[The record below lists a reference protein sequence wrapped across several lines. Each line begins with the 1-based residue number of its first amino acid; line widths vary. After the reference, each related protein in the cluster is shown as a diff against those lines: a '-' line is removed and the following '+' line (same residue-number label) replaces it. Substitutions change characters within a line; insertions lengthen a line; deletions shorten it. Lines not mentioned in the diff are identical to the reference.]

1 METGRGQ
8 LLKVS
13 LTTLINALG
22 ATIFTYVL
30 SLKLLTVTGSAI
42 GYGVNIFIGPVV
54 GMIFAPLIGKI
65 IDTYSKKKIAILAE
79 LGLII
84 SLLTFLEVY
93 PYVQNNL
100 LYVTIGFTCFNNLC
114 ARFFTISY
122 LSSAPDLVEKSQL
135 QRLNV
140 VQTTGVAIT
149 NMLALPIAGFLYG
162 LIPFERLIW
171 IEIVTELLTLLLT
184 RKTKFK
190 VTKSN
195 LNIDDHDK
203 TSIISILNKHVS
215 LLELIIVVMI
225 LNFAITSIEIGVP
238 YTIVKVLKKSTTISG
253 NIQGLFSLGIVI
265 GGGIIS
271 IISLKDVL
279 VFTRRIY
286 NTFTLMLVIFG
297 ISIYWLPNYTLEV
310 FAIFELSLGFM
321 TAISDPPLFTYIQKE
336 IPREYLGRINTYLY
350 TSVQLLTPLGV
361 AVYSSLFEL
370 LSYQQVYL
378 ISGVFVLLVVSI
390 VKKSSLVVK
399 VINSVAVVLVRRVL

>member
-100 LYVTIGFTCFNNLC
+100 LYAAIGFTCFNNLC

-190 VTKSN
+190 VSKSN

-297 ISIYWLPNYTLEV
+297 ISIYWLPNYTLEI

-390 VKKSSLVVK
+390 VKKAHLW
-399 VINSVAVVLVRRVL
+399 LR

>member
-84 SLLTFLEVY
+84 SLLTFLEMY

-100 LYVTIGFTCFNNLC
+100 LYVAIGFTCFNNLC
-114 ARFFTISY
+114 ARFFTILY

-184 RKTKFK
+184 RKTNFK

-253 NIQGLFSLGIVI
+253 NIQGLFLLGIVI

-297 ISIYWLPNYTLEV
+297 ISIYWLPNYTLEI

-321 TAISDPPLFTYIQKE
+321 TAISDSPLFTYIQKE

-390 VKKSSLVVK
+390 VKKAHLW
-399 VINSVAVVLVRRVL
+399 LR

>member
-93 PYVQNNL
+93 PYVQNSL
-100 LYVTIGFTCFNNLC
+100 LYVAIGFTCFNNLC

-162 LIPFERLIW
+162 LIPFEKLIW

-184 RKTKFK
+184 RKTEFK
-190 VTKSN
+190 ATKGN

-203 TSIISILNKHVS
+203 ISIISILNKHVS

-238 YTIVKVLKKSTTISG
+238 YTVVKVLKKSTTISG

-271 IISLKDVL
+271 IVSLKDVL

-286 NTFTLMLVIFG
+286 NAFTLMLVIFG
-297 ISIYWLPNYTLEV
+297 ISIYCLPNYTLEI
-310 FAIFELSLGFM
+310 FAIFELCLGFM
-321 TAISDPPLFTYIQKE
+321 TAISDPPLFTYIQRE
-336 IPREYLGRINTYLY
+336 IPREYSGRINTYLY

-390 VKKSSLVVK
+390 VKKAHLW
-399 VINSVAVVLVRRVL
+399 LR

>member
-100 LYVTIGFTCFNNLC
+100 LYVAIGFTCFNNLC

-171 IEIVTELLTLLLT
+171 IEIVTESLTLLLT

-390 VKKSSLVVK
+390 VKKAHLW
-399 VINSVAVVLVRRVL
+399 LR

>member
-30 SLKLLTVTGSAI
+30 SLKLLTVTESAI

-100 LYVTIGFTCFNNLC
+100 LYVAIGFTCFNNLC

-350 TSVQLLTPLGV
+350 TSVQLLTPLAV

-370 LSYQQVYL
+370 LSYQQIYL

-390 VKKSSLVVK
+390 VKKAHLW
-399 VINSVAVVLVRRVL
+399 LR

>member
-100 LYVTIGFTCFNNLC
+100 LYVAIGFTCFNNLC

-190 VTKSN
+190 VSKSN

-286 NTFTLMLVIFG
+286 NAFTLMLVIFG
-297 ISIYWLPNYTLEV
+297 ISIYWLPNYTLEI
-310 FAIFELSLGFM
+310 FTIFELSLGFM

-390 VKKSSLVVK
+390 VKKAHLW
-399 VINSVAVVLVRRVL
+399 LR

>member
-84 SLLTFLEVY
+84 SLLTFLEMY

-100 LYVTIGFTCFNNLC
+100 LYVAIGFTCFNNLC

-297 ISIYWLPNYTLEV
+297 ISIYWLPNYTLEI

-390 VKKSSLVVK
+390 VKKAHLW
-399 VINSVAVVLVRRVL
+399 LR

>member
-30 SLKLLTVTGSAI
+30 LLKLLTVTGSAI

-100 LYVTIGFTCFNNLC
+100 LYVAIGFTCFNNLC

-297 ISIYWLPNYTLEV
+297 ISIYWLPNYTLEI

-390 VKKSSLVVK
+390 VKKAHLW
-399 VINSVAVVLVRRVL
+399 LR

>member
-100 LYVTIGFTCFNNLC
+100 LYVAIGFTCFNNLC

-286 NTFTLMLVIFG
+286 NAFTLILVIFG

-390 VKKSSLVVK
+390 VKKAHLW
-399 VINSVAVVLVRRVL
+399 LR

>member
-100 LYVTIGFTCFNNLC
+100 LYVAIGFTCFNNLC

-149 NMLALPIAGFLYG
+149 NMIALPIAGFLYG

-238 YTIVKVLKKSTTISG
+238 YTIVKLLKKSTTISG

-390 VKKSSLVVK
+390 VKKAHLW
-399 VINSVAVVLVRRVL
+399 LR

>member
-84 SLLTFLEVY
+84 SLLTFLEMY

-100 LYVTIGFTCFNNLC
+100 LYVAIGFTCFNNLC

-184 RKTKFK
+184 RKTNFK

-297 ISIYWLPNYTLEV
+297 ISIYWLPNYTLEI

-390 VKKSSLVVK
+390 VKKAHLW
-399 VINSVAVVLVRRVL
+399 LR

>member
-100 LYVTIGFTCFNNLC
+100 LYVAIGFTCFNNLC

-162 LIPFERLIW
+162 LIPFEKLIW

-184 RKTKFK
+184 RKTEFK

-286 NTFTLMLVIFG
+286 NAFTLMLVIFG
-297 ISIYWLPNYTLEV
+297 ISIYWLPNYTLEI

-390 VKKSSLVVK
+390 VKKAHLW
-399 VINSVAVVLVRRVL
+399 LR

>member
-100 LYVTIGFTCFNNLC
+100 LYVAIGFTCFNNLC

-297 ISIYWLPNYTLEV
+297 ISIYWLSNYTLEV

-390 VKKSSLVVK
+390 VKKAHLW
-399 VINSVAVVLVRRVL
+399 LR

>member
-100 LYVTIGFTCFNNLC
+100 LYVAIGFTCFNNLC

-184 RKTKFK
+184 RKTNFK

-297 ISIYWLPNYTLEV
+297 ISIYWLPNYTLEI

-390 VKKSSLVVK
+390 VKKAHLW
-399 VINSVAVVLVRRVL
+399 LR

>member
-100 LYVTIGFTCFNNLC
+100 LYVAIGFTCFNNLC

-149 NMLALPIAGFLYG
+149 NMIALPSAGFLYG

-390 VKKSSLVVK
+390 VKKAHLW
-399 VINSVAVVLVRRVL
+399 LR

>member
-100 LYVTIGFTCFNNLC
+100 LYVAIGFTCFNNLC

-195 LNIDDHDK
+195 LNIGDHDK

-390 VKKSSLVVK
+390 VKKAHLW
-399 VINSVAVVLVRRVL
+399 LRRLIA

>member
-100 LYVTIGFTCFNNLC
+100 LYVAIGFTCFNNLC

-297 ISIYWLPNYTLEV
+297 ISIYWLPNYTLEI

-390 VKKSSLVVK
+390 VKKAHLW
-399 VINSVAVVLVRRVL
+399 LR

>member
-54 GMIFAPLIGKI
+54 RMIFAPLIGKI

-84 SLLTFLEVY
+84 SLLTFLEMY

-100 LYVTIGFTCFNNLC
+100 LYVAIGFTCFNNLC

-184 RKTKFK
+184 RKTNFK

-253 NIQGLFSLGIVI
+253 NIQGLFLLGIVI

-297 ISIYWLPNYTLEV
+297 ISIYWLPNYTLEI

-390 VKKSSLVVK
+390 VKKAHLW
-399 VINSVAVVLVRRVL
+399 LR

>member
-100 LYVTIGFTCFNNLC
+100 LYVAIGFTCFNNLC

-184 RKTKFK
+184 RKTEFK
-190 VTKSN
+190 ATKGN

-203 TSIISILNKHVS
+203 ISIISILNKHVS

-297 ISIYWLPNYTLEV
+297 ISTYWLPNYTLEV

-390 VKKSSLVVK
+390 VKKAHLW
-399 VINSVAVVLVRRVL
+399 LR

>member
-100 LYVTIGFTCFNNLC
+100 LYVAIGFTCFNNLC

-162 LIPFERLIW
+162 LIPFEKLIW

-297 ISIYWLPNYTLEV
+297 ISTYWLPNYTLEV

-390 VKKSSLVVK
+390 VKKAHLW
-399 VINSVAVVLVRRVL
+399 LR

>member
-100 LYVTIGFTCFNNLC
+100 LYVAIGFTCFNNLC

-297 ISIYWLPNYTLEV
+297 ISTYWLPNYTLEV

-390 VKKSSLVVK
+390 VKKAHLW
-399 VINSVAVVLVRRVL
+399 LR

>member
-100 LYVTIGFTCFNNLC
+100 LYVAIGFTCFNNLC

-390 VKKSSLVVK
+390 VKKAHLW
-399 VINSVAVVLVRRVL
+399 LR

>member
-100 LYVTIGFTCFNNLC
+100 LYVAIGFTCFNNLC

-271 IISLKDVL
+271 IISLKDML

-390 VKKSSLVVK
+390 VKKAHLW
-399 VINSVAVVLVRRVL
+399 LR

>member
-22 ATIFTYVL
+22 ATIFTYVI

-100 LYVTIGFTCFNNLC
+100 LYVAIGFTCFNNLC

-297 ISIYWLPNYTLEV
+297 ISIYRLPNYTLEV

-390 VKKSSLVVK
+390 VKKAHLW
-399 VINSVAVVLVRRVL
+399 LR

>member
-84 SLLTFLEVY
+84 SLLTFLEMY

-100 LYVTIGFTCFNNLC
+100 LYVAIGFTCFNNLC

-162 LIPFERLIW
+162 LILFERLIW

-184 RKTKFK
+184 RKTNFK

-297 ISIYWLPNYTLEV
+297 ISIYWLPNYTLEI

-390 VKKSSLVVK
+390 VKKAHLW
-399 VINSVAVVLVRRVL
+399 LR

>member
-1 METGRGQ
+1 M
-8 LLKVS
+8 
-13 LTTLINALG
+13 
-22 ATIFTYVL
+22 
-30 SLKLLTVTGSAI
+30 
-42 GYGVNIFIGPVV
+42 
-54 GMIFAPLIGKI
+54 
-65 IDTYSKKKIAILAE
+65 
-79 LGLII
+79 
-84 SLLTFLEVY
+84 
-93 PYVQNNL
+93 
-100 LYVTIGFTCFNNLC
+100 
-114 ARFFTISY
+114 
-122 LSSAPDLVEKSQL
+122 
-135 QRLNV
+135 
-140 VQTTGVAIT
+140 
-149 NMLALPIAGFLYG
+149 
-162 LIPFERLIW
+162 
-171 IEIVTELLTLLLT
+171 LTLLLT

-238 YTIVKVLKKSTTISG
+238 YAIVKVLKKSTTISG

-279 VFTRRIY
+279 VLTRQIY

-390 VKKSSLVVK
+390 VKKAHLW
-399 VINSVAVVLVRRVL
+399 LR

>member
-100 LYVTIGFTCFNNLC
+100 LYVAIGFTCFNNLC

-149 NMLALPIAGFLYG
+149 NMIALPSAGFLYG

-265 GGGIIS
+265 GG
-271 IISLKDVL
+271 
-279 VFTRRIY
+279 
-286 NTFTLMLVIFG
+286 
-297 ISIYWLPNYTLEV
+297 E
-310 FAIFELSLGFM
+310 
-321 TAISDPPLFTYIQKE
+321 
-336 IPREYLGRINTYLY
+336 
-350 TSVQLLTPLGV
+350 
-361 AVYSSLFEL
+361 
-370 LSYQQVYL
+370 
-378 ISGVFVLLVVSI
+378 
-390 VKKSSLVVK
+390 
-399 VINSVAVVLVRRVL
+399 

>member
-390 VKKSSLVVK
+390 VKKAHLW
-399 VINSVAVVLVRRVL
+399 LR

>member
-100 LYVTIGFTCFNNLC
+100 LYVAIGFTCFNNLC

-149 NMLALPIAGFLYG
+149 NMIALPIAGFLYG

-271 IISLKDVL
+271 IISLKNVL

-378 ISGVFVLLVVSI
+378 ISGIFVLLVVSI
-390 VKKSSLVVK
+390 VKKAHLW
-399 VINSVAVVLVRRVL
+399 LR